1 MYEYVV
7 KSPKQLYKYTYNK
20 FTNVYI
26 KFINSFKYIS
36 LNFDSSII
44 NCKDDIKYLLY
55 ELLEIYSNDKEHS
68 FKCKSC
74 GMNNTINLYSDIESN
89 VSLQC
94 DYCKKYRDYHQNDL
108 KSNINS
114 EILDINNIN
123 NYKVNKELDTIVL
136 FIVKS
141 IN

>member
-1 MYEYVV
+1 
-7 KSPKQLYKYTYNK
+7 
-20 FTNVYI
+20 
-26 KFINSFKYIS
+26 
-36 LNFDSSII
+36 
-44 NCKDDIKYLLY
+44 
-55 ELLEIYSNDKEHS
+55 
-68 FKCKSC
+68 
-74 GMNNTINLYSDIESN
+74 MNNTINLYSDIESN